1 MNLAHKSIYYNLT
14 TLIGDLY
21 FELSRGK
28 PSIKVIDF
36 ILSKMPEK
44 NADLIKELKQ
54 RKYEL

>member
-14 TLIGDLY
+14 MLIGDLY

-44 NADLIKELKQ
+44 NADLIKELK
-54 RKYEL
+54 

>member
-1 MNLAHKSIYYNLT
+1 M
-14 TLIGDLY
+14 GDLY

-28 PSIKVIDF
+28 PLIKVIDF
-36 ILSKMPEK
+36 ILSQMPEK